1 VTPVRI
7 TRADP
12 ADLDRVAPLFD
23 QYRQFYHQ
31 PADLSLAREFLEARL
46 REGDSV
52 IFLAANG
59 AGACGFTQLY
69 PVYASTAA
77 RPGLLWLL
85 NDLFVSPQARGAG
98 VGRALMQRALDHGI
112 ATGATGIFLQ
122 TARDNHGAQRLY
134 EDLGFRRDD
143 VFLVYE
149 RSLP

>member
-1 VTPVRI
+1 MTPVRI
-7 TRADP
+7 TRASLG
-12 ADLDRVAPLFD
+12 DLDQLAPLFD
-23 QYRQFYHQ
+23 QYRQFYHL
-31 PADLSLAREFLEARL
+31 PADLALAREFLQARL
-46 REGDSV
+46 HVGDSV
-52 IFLAANG
+52 VFLAATG
-59 AGACGFTQLY
+59 TAPCGFVQLY

-77 RPGLLWLL
+77 RPGRLWLL
-85 NDLFVSPQARGAG
+85 NDLFVSPEARGAG

-134 EDLGFRRDD
+134 EELGFRRDD